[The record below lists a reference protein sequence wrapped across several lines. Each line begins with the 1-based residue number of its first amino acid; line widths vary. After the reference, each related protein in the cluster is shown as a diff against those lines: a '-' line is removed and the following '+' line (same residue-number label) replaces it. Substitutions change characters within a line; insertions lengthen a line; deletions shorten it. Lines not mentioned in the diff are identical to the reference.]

1 MRSFALLT
9 ILAAACSDTTGSALV
24 TFSATVS
31 GPSDAT
37 GGPLSFTYV
46 VTPATGASPAV
57 TAQVTLTL
65 ATLHIGAL
73 YLNQS
78 VPLSGAGAAP
88 CILPGIYVAQ
98 IFGPVNVDL
107 LSASPQPFPGQGEGT
122 QTEAKTAEVWLT
134 GGNVNAPEDPTVILN
149 VEGTAV
155 ESGQNYPFT
164 GIVTI
169 GSNRALQVTNPAE
182 PGENPICHQRIVT
195 PILVDLTPTDGGTL
209 VLQIDPRPMFHNVD
223 FAAKGALT
231 QVSTAP
237 LEYQIP
243 DANTG
248 AGKELYAGMFVN
260 SGVYSFAWTAAGQ

>member
-1 MRSFALLT
+1 MRQFALLA
-9 ILAAACSDTTGSALV
+9 LLVAGCGDTTGSALV
-24 TFSATVS
+24 AFSATAA

-37 GGPLSFTYV
+37 GGPISFSYV
-46 VTPATGASPAV
+46 AVPATGTSPAV
-57 TAQVTLTL
+57 TAQVTLTR

-98 IFGPVNVDL
+98 IFGPIDVDL
-107 LSASPQPFPGQGEGT
+107 LSGSPQAFPVQGEGT

-134 GGNVNAPEDPTVILN
+134 GGDVNAQQDPTVILD

-155 ESGQNYPFT
+155 EGGETYPFT

-169 GSNRALQVTNPAE
+169 GTNRAKQVTNPAT
-182 PGENPICHQRIVT
+182 PGANPMCRQRIVT
-195 PILVDLTPTDGGTL
+195 PILVDITPSSGGTL
-209 VLQIDPRPMFHNVD
+209 ALQIDPRPMFNNVD

-231 QVSTAP
+231 QVSTSP
-237 LEYQIP
+237 LQYQIP

-248 AGKELYAGMFVN
+248 AGKALYGGMFVN
-260 SGVYSFAWTAAGQ
+260 SGVYSFTWK